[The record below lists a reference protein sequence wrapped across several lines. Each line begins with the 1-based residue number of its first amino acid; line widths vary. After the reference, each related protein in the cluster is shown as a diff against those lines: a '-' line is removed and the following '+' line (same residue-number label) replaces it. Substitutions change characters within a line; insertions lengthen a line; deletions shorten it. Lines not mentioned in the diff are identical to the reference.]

1 MSKVVVIN
9 LGYGNLLAGFPN
21 VTALL
26 WEPENPRPL
35 KFIGALPPATELE
48 AIYRRWHLIY
58 QALYRSPGWRPRI
71 QIERED
77 ITNVSQVEFA
87 DICLQYVQLIDEWL
101 NAEEFRN
108 IDRQLR
114 SHLHHSDEIQVI
126 LETNDERLRRL
137 PWHFWKFLSDYPK
150 AEIALSAPQYQR
162 VEKSHHRKQ
171 MRILAILGDSN
182 GIDIAGDRS
191 TLSDIPDAETVFLVE
206 PSRQEVD
213 EQLWDDRGWDILFF
227 AGHSESEEGKT
238 RGLLA
243 INTRDKLGI
252 SHLKSALRTAIAR
265 GLQLAIFNSCDGLGL
280 AKELADLQ
288 IPQIIV
294 MRESVADGVAHL
306 FLLNFVKAFSSG
318 SSFYLAVRQAR
329 ERLQGLEDQFPCA
342 SWLPVICQNPAE
354 VPMHWRSQPVV
365 QTQQSSKVRDRTV
378 GLIPLAVTLMII
390 IIRQLGLLQGW
401 ELKAYDQLMR
411 SRPAEPPDS
420 RILIVEI
427 TENDLQL
434 QGKYPISDATLTQ
447 LLQTLEQHQPR
458 AVGLTLYRDLAYPPG
473 HAELIAQMQQQS
485 NLFTICS
492 FEKSNEQPV
501 RSPVG
506 ISDENRLGFDDVLI
520 DPDGVVRRHLLFMK
534 RQPECQTRF
543 SLSFQLAKEYLQA
556 ENIEPQKLTDGR
568 IELGKAIFNPMKPN
582 SGGYK
587 TLGKGGWNIML
598 NYRPFPIVKTLT
610 LTEVLNGEFNPNL
623 VRNRI
628 VLIGMTSRNQA
639 KFFFTP
645 YSIGQSPSQK
655 VAGVLLQAQKVSEIL
670 SAALD
675 GRPMIQVWS
684 GWKEVLWIGLWS
696 GIGSAIAWCIRGKI
710 RRLSAILLAIGLLY
724 LLCYFLFLQSTW
736 VPLIPPVLGLV
747 IGHWL
752 LVIGPLTRDQGQT
765 TRD

>member
-9 LGYGNLLAGFPN
+9 LGYGNLLGGFPN

-35 KFIGALPPATELE
+35 KFIGALPPATELD
-48 AIYRRWHLIY
+48 AIYRRWQLIY

-71 QIERED
+71 KIERED

-87 DICLQYVQLIDEWL
+87 DICGKYVQLIDEWL

-126 LETNDERLRRL
+126 LETDDDRLRHL

-150 AEIALSAPQYQR
+150 AELALSAPQYQR
-162 VEKSHHRKQ
+162 VEKSHHREQ

-182 GIDIAGDRS
+182 GIDIADDRS
-191 TLSDIPDAETVFLVE
+191 TLSELSDAETVFLVE

-227 AGHSESEEGKT
+227 AGHSESQEEGN

-243 INTRDKLGI
+243 INPRDKIGI
-252 SHLKSALRTAIAR
+252 SHLKSALKTAIAR

-288 IPQIIV
+288 IPHIIV

-306 FLLNFVKAFSSG
+306 FLVNFVKAFSSG

-354 VPMHWRSQPVV
+354 VPMQWRSQPVV
-365 QTQQSSKVRDRTV
+365 KPQQSSKVRDRWV
-378 GLIPLAVTLMII
+378 GFIPLAVILILI
-390 IIRQLGLLQGW
+390 LIRQLGLLEGW
-401 ELKAYDQLMR
+401 ELKAYDHFLR
-411 SRPAEPPDS
+411 SRPPEPPDS

-427 TENDLQL
+427 TESDIQL
-434 QGKYPISDATLTQ
+434 KEEYPISDATLTQ
-447 LLQTLEQHQPR
+447 LLQQLERHQPR
-458 AVGLTLYRDLAYPPG
+458 AVGLTLYRDLPVPPG
-473 HAELIAQMQQQS
+473 HGELRVQMQQQS
-485 NLFTICS
+485 NLFAVCS
-492 FEKSNEQPV
+492 FEKSNGGQV

-506 ISDENRLGFDDVLI
+506 IPSNQLGFDDVLI
-520 DPDGVVRRHLLFMK
+520 DPDGVLRRHLLFMK
-534 RQPECQTRF
+534 QQPECQTGS
-543 SLSFQLAKEYLQA
+543 SLSFQLAREYLKT
-556 ENIEPQKLTDGR
+556 ENIEPQMPTDSR

-582 SGGYK
+582 TGGYK
-587 TLGKGGWNIML
+587 TLGTGGWYMML
-598 NYRPFPIVKTLT
+598 NYRSFPIAQTLT

-623 VRNRI
+623 VKDRI
-628 VLIGMTSRNQA
+628 VLIGLTSKVNA
-639 KFFFTP
+639 KAFFTP
-645 YSIGQSPSQK
+645 YRVGKSPSEK
-655 VAGVLLQAQKVSEIL
+655 VPGVLIQAQKVSEIL

-675 GRPMIQVWS
+675 GRPMMRVWS
-684 GWKEVLWIGLWS
+684 GWGEVIWIGLWS
-696 GIGSAIAWCIRGKI
+696 GVGSAIAWCIRGRL
-710 RRLSAILLAIGLLY
+710 RRVSAIPLAIALLY
-724 LLCYFLFLQSTW
+724 LLCYLLFLQSTW
-736 VPLIPPVLGLV
+736 VPLIPPALALV
-747 IGHWL
+747 ISHL
-752 LVIGPLTRDQGQT
+752 SFVLSQGT
-765 TRD
+765 KDK

>member
-1 MSKVVVIN
+1 M
-9 LGYGNLLAGFPN
+9 LAGFPN
-21 VTALL
+21 VSVLL

-48 AIYRRWHLIY
+48 AIYRRWQLIY
-58 QALYRSPGWRPRI
+58 QALYRTPGWRPRI

-87 DICLQYVQLIDEWL
+87 DICIQYVQLIDEWL

-126 LETNDERLRRL
+126 LETDDESVRRL
-137 PWHFWKFLSDYPK
+137 PWNFWKFLSDYPK

-227 AGHSESEEGKT
+227 AGHSESEEGGN

-243 INTRDKLGI
+243 INPRDKIGI
-252 SHLKSALRTAIAR
+252 SHLKSALRTAITR
-265 GLQLAIFNSCDGLGL
+265 GLQLAIFNSCEGLGL

-306 FLLNFVKAFSSG
+306 FLVNFVKAFSRG

-329 ERLQGLEDQFPCA
+329 ERLQGVEDKFPCA

-354 VPMHWRSQPVV
+354 VPMHWRSQPVAE
-365 QTQQSSKVRDRTV
+365 TQQSSKIGDRTV
-378 GLIPLAVTLMII
+378 GFIPLAVTLMMI

-401 ELKAYDQLMR
+401 ELKAYDHFLR
-411 SRPAEPPDS
+411 SRPPEPPDS

-427 TENDLQL
+427 TEPDIQL
-434 QGKYPISDATLTQ
+434 QGTYPIPDATLTQ
-447 LLQTLEQHQPR
+447 LLQQLERHQPR
-458 AVGLTLYRDLAYPPG
+458 AVGLTFYRDLAYPPG

-485 NLFTICS
+485 NLFGICS
-492 FEKSNEQPV
+492 FDKSHRESV
-501 RSPVG
+501 RAPVG
-506 ISDENRLGFDDVLI
+506 IPTPQLGFDDVLI
-520 DPDGVVRRHLLFMK
+520 DPDDVVRRHLLFMK
-534 RQPECQTRF
+534 QQPECQTGS
-543 SLSFQLAKEYLQA
+543 SLSFQLAKEYLKA
-556 ENIEPQKLTDGR
+556 ENIEPKKLTDSR
-568 IELGKAIFNPMKPN
+568 IELGKAIFTQMKPN
-582 SGGYK
+582 TGGYK
-587 TLGKGGWNIML
+587 TLGKGGWDILL
-598 NYRPFPIVKTLT
+598 NYRPFPIAQTLT

-623 VRNRI
+623 VRDRI
-628 VLIGMTSRNQA
+628 VLIGVTSRTQA
-639 KFFFTP
+639 TVFFTP
-645 YSIGQSPSQK
+645 YAISKSPSQK
-655 VAGVLLQAQKVSEIL
+655 VPGVLLQAQKVSEII

-675 GRPMIQVWS
+675 KRPMIKVWS

-710 RRLSAILLAIGLLY
+710 RRVSAILLAIALLY
-724 LLCYFLFLQSTW
+724 FLCYLLFLQSTW
-736 VPLIPPVLGLV
+736 VPLIPPALALV
-747 IGHWL
+747 IGYWSIVL
-752 LVIGPLTRDQGQT
+752 CQGTRDQ
-765 TRD
+765 

>member
-1 MSKVVVIN
+1 LSKVVVIN
-9 LGYGNLLAGFPN
+9 LGYGNLLGGFPN

-71 QIERED
+71 KIDRED

-87 DICLQYVQLIDEWL
+87 DICGQYLQLIDEWL
-101 NAEEFRN
+101 NAEGFRN

-126 LETNDERLRRL
+126 LETDDDRLRHL

-150 AEIALSAPQYQR
+150 AELALSAPQYQR

-182 GIDIAGDRS
+182 GIDIGGDRS
-191 TLSDIPDAETVFLVE
+191 TLSELSDAETVFLVE

-227 AGHSESEEGKT
+227 AGHSESEEGGN

-243 INTRDKLGI
+243 INPRDKIGI

-288 IPQIIV
+288 IPHIIV

-306 FLLNFVKAFSSG
+306 FLVNFVKAFSSG

-354 VPMHWRSQPVV
+354 VPMQWRSQPVV
-365 QTQQSSKVRDRTV
+365 KPQQSSKVRDRWV
-378 GLIPLAVTLMII
+378 GFIPLAVTLILI
-390 IIRQLGLLQGW
+390 LIRQLGLLEGW
-401 ELKAYDQLMR
+401 ELQAYDHFLR
-411 SRPAEPPDS
+411 SRLPEPPDS

-427 TENDLQL
+427 PESDIQSK
-434 QGKYPISDATLTQ
+434 QEYPISDATLTQ
-447 LLQTLEQHQPR
+447 LLQQLERHQPR
-458 AVGLTLYRDLAYPPG
+458 AVGLTLYRDLPVPPG

-485 NLFTICS
+485 NLFAICS
-492 FEKSNEQPV
+492 FDKSHRE
-501 RSPVG
+501 SVG
-506 ISDENRLGFDDVLI
+506 APEGIPTNQLGFDDILI
-520 DPDGVVRRHLLFMK
+520 DPDGLVRRHLLFM
-534 RQPECQTRF
+534 RASSDCNTGF
-543 SLSFQLAKEYLQA
+543 SLSFQLAQKYLGE
-556 ENIEPQKLTDGR
+556 ENILPDNEGNKNKPLK
-568 IELGKAIFNPMKPN
+568 LGKTILNPLELN
-582 SGGYK
+582 TAGYK
-587 TLGKGGWNIML
+587 TLTDGGWYVML
-598 NYRPFPIVKTLT
+598 NYRPFPIARTLT
-610 LTEVLNGEFNPNL
+610 LTEVLNGEFNPNW
-623 VRNRI
+623 VRDRI
-628 VLIGMTSRNQA
+628 VLIGMTSRVQPNA
-639 KFFFTP
+639 FFTP
-645 YSIGQSPSQK
+645 YAIGKSPSEK
-655 VAGVLLQAQKVSEIL
+655 VPGVMLQAQKVSEII

-684 GWKEVLWIGLWS
+684 GWKELLWIGLWS
-696 GIGSAIAWCIRGKI
+696 GIGSAIAWCIRGRI
-710 RRLSAILLAIGLLY
+710 TRVGGSIMAIGLLY
-724 LLCYFLFLQSTW
+724 LLCYLLFLHSTW
-736 VPLIPPVLGLV
+736 VPLIPPALALV
-747 IGHWL
+747 ICPL
-752 LVIGPLTRDQGQT
+752 LFVLSQGT
-765 TRD
+765 KDK